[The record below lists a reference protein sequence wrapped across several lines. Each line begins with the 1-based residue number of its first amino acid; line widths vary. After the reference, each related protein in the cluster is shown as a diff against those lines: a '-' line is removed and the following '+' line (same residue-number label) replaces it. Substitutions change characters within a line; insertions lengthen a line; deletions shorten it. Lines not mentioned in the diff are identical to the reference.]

1 MSEEQQDILR
11 EDGDRTV
18 RLADDVLRLSFNVLL
33 LNLRYMDSALSKLV
47 RMPADSIGAPLATE
61 GQHLIFDPLEVLRA
75 YKQERSRPVRDCL
88 HAVLHCVFAH
98 PFASGKLDGECW
110 DLACDIAVENVI
122 NEMGLR
128 QASCSREH
136 KQQRLIDQL
145 SRQVKHMTAEGIYRF
160 YMDSD
165 FDAERIRAD
174 RELFYSDSH
183 YLWRQWQEDEGD
195 ALADSD
201 QAGQT
206 MDAESGLFDHKD
218 FQQGRSVQ
226 MRMTDL
232 VSTSNEALE
241 RMWEDI
247 ARHMKTD
254 LQTFSADAGSS
265 SGAMMQALGLVT
277 REKYDYEAFLRQ
289 FAVSGE
295 AVTVNPDEFDYI
307 FYSYGLQHYGR
318 MPLVEPL
325 EYKEVNRIKEFVIA
339 IDTSGSVS
347 GDLVQRFVQKT
358 YDILQSE
365 ESFFK
370 KLNVHIIQCDAEIQE
385 DVVIRSRQ
393 DFDDYLQGMQLRGFG
408 GTDFRPVF
416 NHVERLRA
424 EGAIKNLKGLIYF
437 TDGYGTFPDRK
448 TDYKTAF
455 CFVSQEGEGV
465 RVPPWAYKLVLDDEE
480 I

>member
-1 MSEEQQDILR
+1 MPGMQQELQSVRSER
-11 EDGDRTV
+11 SGK
-18 RLADDVLRLSFNVLL
+18 LAADVLRLSFNVLL
-33 LNLRYMDSALSKLV
+33 LNLRYMDAALSKLV
-47 RMPADSIGAPLATE
+47 HVPMLLPDAPLATE
-61 GQHLIFDPLEVLRA
+61 GEHLFFDDLSVLRA
-75 YKQERSRPVRDCL
+75 YKQERARPVRDCL
-88 HAVLHCVFAH
+88 HTVLHCVFAH
-98 PFASGKLDGECW
+98 PFADSKLDGDLW

-128 QASCSREH
+128 QASCTREH
-136 KQQRLIDQL
+136 KQQRLLGQL
-145 SRQVKHMTAEGIYRF
+145 AGEVKHMTAEAIYR
-160 YMDSD
+160 YYLDAG
-165 FDAERIRAD
+165 FDKVRIAEDRA
-174 RELFYSDSH
+174 LFIADSH
-183 YLWRQWQEDEGD
+183 HLWRHWQDQAAGDGESQDADEGFEGECD
-195 ALADSD
+195 LIPAE
-201 QAGQT
+201 GQ
-206 MDAESGLFDHKD
+206 
-218 FQQGRSVQ
+218 QQGTSAQ
-226 MRMTDL
+226 MRMTDFRFG
-232 VSTSNEALE
+232 SNEALE
-241 RMWEDI
+241 RKWEDI

-254 LQTFSADAGSS
+254 LQTFSSDAGTS

-289 FAVSGE
+289 FAASGE

-358 YDILQSE
+358 YDILQNE

-385 DVVIRSRQ
+385 DVKVTSRQ
-393 DFDDYLQGMQLRGFG
+393 DFDEYLQSMKLRGFG

-416 NHVERLRA
+416 DYVERLRKDG
-424 EGAIKNLKGLIYF
+424 ELTNLKGLIYF
-437 TDGYGTFPDRK
+437 TDGYGTFPERK

-455 CFVSQEGEGV
+455 CFVAQEGEGV